1 MFPEPE
7 SEKKKTK
14 AVSSGKPASGQC
26 LCSVNCPMVVAA
38 RYGYSVPPSEAC
50 IRTKQN
56 RAIWVRLSPIV
67 LRAPHGAICA
77 ILVLATDVSRY
88 KLTEQLVRW
97 IASRLDAGDDSS
109 TFAVG
114 DAATKLRTCFPDLT
128 QRESEV
134 LWEAVIGKGYHEI
147 ATALA
152 CSRRRCA
159 TIFNASSPDWACT
172 HNDKPSSR
180 QLWLL

>member
-1 MFPEPE
+1 M
-7 SEKKKTK
+7 
-14 AVSSGKPASGQC
+14 
-26 LCSVNCPMVVAA
+26 
-38 RYGYSVPPSEAC
+38 
-50 IRTKQN
+50 
-56 RAIWVRLSPIV
+56 

-114 DAATKLRTCFPDLT
+114 DAATMLRTCFPVLT

-147 ATALA
+147 ATALGMQPTTVRNHLQRILTRLGVHSQRQA
-152 CSRRRCA
+152 VLKAALALVTPRTGSQA
-159 TIFNASSPDWACT
+159 A
-172 HNDKPSSR
+172 PSMS
-180 QLWLL
+180 QSY

>member
-1 MFPEPE
+1 
-7 SEKKKTK
+7 
-14 AVSSGKPASGQC
+14 
-26 LCSVNCPMVVAA
+26 MVVAA

-50 IRTKQN
+50 ICTKQN

-77 ILVLATDVSRY
+77 ILVLTTDVSRY

-147 ATALA
+147 ATALTA
-152 CSRRRCA
+152 A
-159 TIFNASSPDWACT
+159 DDGAQ
-172 HNDKPSSR
+172 PSSTHPHQTGR
-180 QLWLL
+180 ALTTTSRPQGSAGSCNATDGIPSCTINVAILLGRVRNISRHVPTLS